1 MAFGLGLGVLFI
13 TLYKGYAT
21 QAFAILFGTITGVS
35 RADVALLIAIGLVTL
50 GALAAIYRPLVFA
63 TVDPEVAEARG
74 VPVGAIA
81 VAFLLI
87 MAAAVA
93 EAIQVVG
100 VLLILTLLITPG
112 AAAERLTP
120 RPGLAIV
127 YSVAIALLCTLG
139 GILLSLI
146 TNAPVSVFVTSL
158 SFASYLVA
166 RFTIGPRRP
175 ELRLVAARGSR
186 PDVPAT

>member
-1 MAFGLGLGVLFI
+1 MEQLVTLLGYEFVQNAIAAGFVIAIVSGVVGGFVVARNMWCDVHALAELGFPGSAGVL
-13 TLYKGYAT
+13 LVHLSPVVGG
-21 QAFAILFGTITGVS
+21 LFCAAITGVS
-35 RADVALLIAIGLVTL
+35 IATL
-50 GALAAIYRPLVFA
+50 RVRTRSRRP
-63 TVDPEVAEARG
+63 
-74 VPVGAIA
+74 
-81 VAFLLI
+81 
-87 MAAAVA
+87 
-93 EAIQVVG
+93 VVG
-100 VLLILTLLITPG
+100 VLLSLASRTPPG
-112 AAAERLTP
+112 AAAERLPP

-127 YSVAIALLCTLG
+127 SSVAIALLCTLG